1 MCIIV
6 KGDGLVKGIAGK
18 VNKFTIEVKE
28 KPVIGLSV
36 AFEGPTKTEVNLVIG
51 QDGIVKVEYEPL
63 AAGEYMIYIKYEGV
77 DIPNS
82 PFKCIVM
89 GDEETH
95 RKLIEK
101 IRVVGPNLS
110 QGKVD
115 LENVI
120 TIECNEAGVTGG
132 IKCVLTGPGKAN
144 VYSTKDINE
153 NIVLIYKPSI
163 IGQYKCELTFNGINL
178 IGSPFIINVS
188 K

>member
-6 KGDGLVKGIAGK
+6 KGDGLVRGIAGK
-18 VNKFTIEVKE
+18 TNKFTIEVKQ

-36 AFEGPTKTEVNLVIG
+36 AFEGPTKTEVNLVIS
-51 QDGIVKVEYEPL
+51 QEGIVEVEYEPI
-63 AAGEYMIYIKYEGV
+63 AGGEHIIYIKYDGV

-82 PFKCIVM
+82 PFKCMVI

-101 IRVVGPNLS
+101 IKVVGPNLS
-110 QGKVD
+110 QGKVG

-120 TIECNEAGVTGG
+120 TIQSKEAGVTGG
-132 IKCVLTGPGKAN
+132 IKCVLTGPAKAD
-144 VYSTKDINE
+144 VYSTKDTNE
-153 NIVLIYKPSI
+153 NIVFIYKPSMC
-163 IGQYKCELTFNGINL
+163 GQYKCQMTFNDIDL
-178 IGSPFIINVS
+178 IGSPYTINVS